1 MKIHRKEPLFHKS
14 YGATAV
20 RTMYSPRLMYTVL
33 PDASAQ
39 HPPPLMLW
47 DEQGHPK
54 ITSPSRTG
62 TVTSPPL
69 HHKRIAW
76 RLANGGP
83 LVQTGSTEPQPGLL
97 TCSHAPV
104 LGGGE
109 HVPLGNDDGCDAQ
122 NTDNNQV
129 DEARLRVTVE
139 GVIKPRNKT
148 SHNQKSNTRVIQSR
162 IGKKKIHLLLN
173 IAAHYRLQARVP
185 GRRHWGPCQRCWTRS
200 LSPRALGHG
209 SKQGLCRYLLGEDPG
224 DPFWVAVDCVEQ
236 PWERKAEN
244 GPQEE

>member
-1 MKIHRKEPLFHKS
+1 MKIHRREPLFHKS

-39 HPPPLMLW
+39 HPPALMLW
-47 DEQGHPK
+47 DKQGHPN

-69 HHKRIAW
+69 HHKCLAW

-109 HVPLGNDDGCDAQ
+109 HVPLGDDDGCDAQ

-162 IGKKKIHLLLN
+162 IGKKKKSI
-173 IAAHYRLQARVP
+173 Y
-185 GRRHWGPCQRCWTRS
+185 CWTS
-200 LSPRALGHG
+200 LPTTGSRQDCPAGGTEGPASAAGRAPWAHG
-209 SKQGLCRYLLGEDPG
+209 LWATDPNRDSADTYLEKIRETPSE
-224 DPFWVAVDCVEQ
+224 WQ
-236 PWERKAEN
+236 
-244 GPQEE
+244 